1 MPIPLHPL
9 EKTVM
14 PVRKH
19 RNTND
24 LALADDPLW
33 YKDAIIYE
41 VHVRSFYDSNGDG
54 IGDFRGLTRKLDYL
68 EDLGVTALWL
78 LPFYP
83 SPLRDDGYDIADYTA
98 VHPDYGTL
106 TDFARFLKEAHRRG
120 MQVITELVINH
131 TSDQHPWFERAR
143 QARPGSR
150 RRNFYVWSDTMDRY
164 ADARII
170 FQDFERSNWAWDP
183 VAGAYYWHR
192 FYSHQPDLNFD
203 NPAVRKAVLEVLDF
217 WFEMGVDGVRLD
229 AIPYLY
235 EREGTNCENLAET
248 HAFLRD
254 LRRHVESEYKNK
266 ILLSEANQWPEDAVE
281 YFGKGDETH
290 MAYHFPLMPRL
301 FVALRMEDR
310 FPIVDILDQ
319 TPDIPESCQWAIFLR
334 NHDELTLEMVTDE
347 DRDYMRRV
355 YAEDPQMRIN
365 LGIRRRLSPLLN
377 NLRRKIE
384 LMNGLLFSMPGTPV
398 LYYGD
403 EIGMGDNVYLGD
415 RNGVRTP
422 MQWSA
427 DRNAG
432 FSQANPQKLHLPVI
446 IDPEYHFE
454 AVNVE
459 AQQGNAYS
467 LLWWTKR
474 LIALRKQ
481 HPAFS
486 RGDISFLNPD
496 NNKILAFLRQTEQ
509 ESILVVANLSRY
521 VQHVELDLSAFRG
534 MVPVEM
540 YGRSRFP
547 SIGESPY
554 GMTVAP
560 HCFYWFTIEGG
571 GVSLPPVWI
580 EGLRPDLPLL
590 SAQGSWEAL
599 MAPRGRKQLEKALGS
614 FLVTCRWF
622 GAKSASLASLEIV
635 ESIRIARDG
644 TAFFLLIVRALY
656 RDAEPH
662 SYLLPVTY
670 IAMPQ
675 AERVLGSTASAAIAR
690 VEVEGAEGEAEGVL
704 YDGMVDDAV
713 ATSVLLAIA
722 GRRRLKGESGEL
734 YPVRRPA
741 LRRLWNGEEPVPFC
755 RRFTNVEQSNTSIV
769 FGDRLIL
776 KLFRRLEEGRNPDL
790 EIGSFLTEQSG
801 FTNISP
807 VAGALEYLGRGKEPA
822 TVALLQEYV
831 SNEGDAWKYTRDF
844 LRLYFEAVS
853 ARTESAEELSEEL
866 APSRL
871 TEALD
876 LDPPPSATERFGP
889 YLQSARLLGQRTG
902 ELHLALASNRKD
914 LEFRPEPFNAQARR
928 SLYESLRSRAA
939 KCFQLLKKQ
948 QPRLPEPASQM
959 AGEALEVEPRVFRAF
974 RTVLAKK
981 LTGLRIRTHGD
992 FHLGQVLNT
1001 GNDFVI
1007 IDFEGEPALPLCE
1020 RRYKRSP
1027 LRDVAGMIRSFHYA
1041 SHSLLFHEAMRPED
1055 VPLLE
1060 QWAEF
1065 WFGWTAVEYL
1075 KAYLQAADAGGFLPD
1090 DLEETELLLD
1100 AFLLE
1105 KALYEITYDINNRPT
1120 WLTIPIRGILNLLRE
1135 E

>member
-1 MPIPLHPL
+1 MPEP
-9 EKTVM
+9 K
-14 PVRKH
+14 R
-19 RNTND
+19 RNAND
-24 LALADDPLW
+24 FALADDPLW
-33 YKDAIIYE
+33 YKDAVIYE
-41 VHVRSFYDSNGDG
+41 VHVRSFHDSNGDG

-106 TDFARFLKEAHRRG
+106 ADFARFLKEAHRRG
-120 MQVITELVINH
+120 IRVITELVINH
-131 TSDQHPWFERAR
+131 TSDQHPWFQRAR
-143 QARPGSR
+143 EARPNGR
-150 RRNFYVWSDTMDRY
+150 RRNWYVWSDTSERY

-170 FQDFERSNWAWDP
+170 FQDFELSNWTWDP

-217 WFEMGVDGVRLD
+217 WFEMGIDGMRLD
-229 AIPYLY
+229 AVPYLF
-235 EREGTNCENLAET
+235 EREGTSCENLPET

-254 LRRHVESEYKNK
+254 LRRHVDSKYKNK
-266 ILLSEANQWPEDAVE
+266 MLLSEANQWPEDAVE
-281 YFGKGDETH
+281 YFGQGDETH
-290 MAYHFPLMPRL
+290 MAFHFPLMPRL
-301 FVALRMEDR
+301 FVSLRMEDR

-319 TPDIPESCQWAIFLR
+319 TPDIPESCQWAVFLR

-347 DRDYMRRV
+347 DRDYMRRA

-432 FSQANPQKLHLPVI
+432 FSRANPQKLYLPII
-446 IDPEYHFE
+446 IDPEYHYE

-459 AQQGNAYS
+459 AQQGNPHS

-486 RGDISFLNPD
+486 RGDITFLSPD

-509 ESILVVANLSRY
+509 ENVLVVVNLSRY
-521 VQHVELDLSAFRG
+521 VQHVELDLSSFRG

-540 YGRSRFP
+540 FGRTRFP
-547 SIGESPY
+547 SIGELPY
-554 GMTVAP
+554 RLTIAP

-571 GVSLPPVWI
+571 TRTLLPAAAEDPI
-580 EGLRPDLPLL
+580 PALPKLF
-590 SAQGSWEAL
+590 ARGSWEAL
-599 MAPRGRKQLEKALGS
+599 LAPRGRKQLERALAS
-614 FLVTCRWF
+614 FLTTCRWF
-622 GAKSASLASLEIV
+622 GEKGASLSALQIA
-635 ESIRIARDG
+635 ESIRIPTDYSR
-644 TAFFLLIVRALY
+644 FFVLILKASY
-656 RDAEPH
+656 RDTEPH
-662 SYLLPVTY
+662 SYLLP
-670 IAMPQ
+670 IAHVEMAQ
-675 AERVLGSTASAAIAR
+675 ADRVMTSFASATIAR
-690 VEVEGAEGEAEGVL
+690 VEVETDEGTEEGFL

-713 ATSVLLAIA
+713 ATALFRAIA
-722 GRRRLKGESGEL
+722 GKRRLKGESGEL
-734 YPVRRPA
+734 RPLRRPA
-741 LRRLWNGEEPVPFC
+741 LQQLWNQGEPVPPC
-755 RRFTNVEQSNTSIV
+755 RRFGNVEQSNTSVV

-776 KLFRRLEEGRNPDL
+776 KLFRRLEEGPNPDL
-790 EIGSFLTEQSG
+790 ELGRFLTERTD

-807 VAGALEYLGRGKEPA
+807 VAGALGYASGRKEPA
-822 TVALLQEYV
+822 TVALLQKYV
-831 SNEGDAWKYTRDF
+831 PNEGDAWAFTRDY

-853 ARTESAEELSEEL
+853 ARTAGNGEACSER
-866 APSRL
+866 APLRL
-871 TEALD
+871 TEALQA
-876 LDPPPSATERFGP
+876 DPPASATERFGH
-889 YLQSARLLGQRTG
+889 YLQAARLLGQRTA
-902 ELHLALASNRKD
+902 ELHVALASNRKD
-914 LEFRPEPFNAQARR
+914 PVFRPEAYTAQVKR
-928 SLYESLRSRAA
+928 SVYESLRSRAS
-939 KCFQLLKKQ
+939 KYFQLLKKQ
-948 QPRLPEPASQM
+948 QPRLPEDARAM
-959 AGEALEVEPRVFRAF
+959 AKEALVVEPRVFQAF
-974 RTVLAKK
+974 KTVLYRR

-992 FHLGQVLNT
+992 YHLGQVLHT

-1007 IDFEGEPALPLCE
+1007 IDFEGEPALPLYE

-1041 SHSLLFHEAMRPED
+1041 AHSLLFQEATRPED
-1055 VPLLE
+1055 VPALE
-1060 QWAEF
+1060 PWAEF
-1065 WFGWTAVEYL
+1065 WFSWTATEYL
-1075 KAYLQAADAGGFLPD
+1075 KAYLAAAAPGRFLPA
-1090 DLEETELLLD
+1090 DLEETQTLLD

-1105 KALYEITYDINNRPT
+1105 KALYEIAYEINNRPT
-1120 WLTIPIRGILNLLRE
+1120 WVTIPIRGILNLLRE